1 MTLDLLSIDA
11 SSNIRSD
18 VFIFRCHLQLP
29 NGKVVQVENPTWHRP
44 GPRPHGAF
52 AMAGHDA
59 LCCVHDDKV
68 EARRIV
74 NGTTARVDTGSEA
87 ETIVRCKGGILMFT
101 LSSYVMFM
109 NFV

>member
-1 MTLDLLSIDA
+1 MFSFFGVICNFQMGRWCRVGTLL
-11 SSNIRSD
+11 
-18 VFIFRCHLQLP
+18 
-29 NGKVVQVENPTWHRP
+29 GTGP